1 MLNNI
6 QQYVWAATCRPR
18 LSQSATLINYAR
30 CFNMEREN
38 PMFVFNFVLILLAAV
53 LLSNLISH
61 FLPSLS
67 VPIVQIILGVAITL
81 IPFGAFGVEFD
92 LEPELFFVLF
102 LSPLVFH
109 STMTA
114 DKKTMQQMISPILLA
129 AVVLVF
135 ITIAVAG
142 YFTSLIIPAI
152 PLAAAFALASALG
165 PTDVVAV
172 EAVSQRTVLPHK
184 IVSILSGESII
195 NDATGIV
202 CFQFAVIAV
211 VTGSFNLLHG
221 LARFLILAVGGI
233 AVGLILTL
241 LKYLLVRWLR
251 SLNITT
257 VSLHIA
263 LGIMTPFIIFI
274 IAEWVGVSGIL
285 AVFASGLIHSLY
297 RDKLNPETIKLE
309 YAQNSAWELVSFSLD
324 GLVFI
329 ILGTQL
335 PHIIDVD
342 IQQLHANGIW
352 HVVACVLLITLIML
366 VTRFVWWVL
375 TVRRKVYDDP
385 GAPVGKIRSG
395 LIFSVAGARG
405 TVPLASVM
413 SIPLFLPDGSAF
425 PDRDLIILVA
435 SGVIVV
441 SLLLTNFILPIL
453 VDKGRDSSL
462 EEMEQAACAEILH
475 TVVDRLKSQMTHE
488 NFAATEIVLRNYQV
502 RLNHYHSDGSRARG
516 LHEKLRLRYSIL
528 RWEKDVILRMAEMG
542 QISQIAADHYIE
554 SVENQ
559 IAEVDKGYSP
569 MRLAV
574 RTIRQYV
581 LSHTRRALKKKNSA
595 MLAASLHR
603 DGDGSG
609 EEHLAE
615 TVLSVASSGF
625 HIERVLIQQMH
636 DANRI
641 SWKTAKDLQANI
653 TMVEAEL

>member
-1 MLNNI
+1 
-6 QQYVWAATCRPR
+6 
-18 LSQSATLINYAR
+18 
-30 CFNMEREN
+30 
-38 PMFVFNFVLILLAAV
+38 MFVFNFVLILLAAV

-67 VPIVQIILGVAITL
+67 VPIVQIILGVLITL

-114 DKKTMQQMISPILLA
+114 DKKTMQQMINPILLA
-129 AVVLVF
+129 AIVLVF
-135 ITIAVAG
+135 ITIAVVG

-152 PLAAAFALASALG
+152 PLAAAFALAAALG

-172 EAVSQRTVLPHK
+172 EAVAQRTILPHK

-202 CFQFAVIAV
+202 CFQFALIAV
-211 VTGSFNLLHG
+211 ATGSFNLFHG
-221 LARFLILAVGGI
+221 LARFLILAAGGV
-233 AVGLILTL
+233 AAGLILSL

-263 LGIMTPFIIFI
+263 LTIMTPFIIYI

-285 AVFASGLIHSLY
+285 AVFASGIVHSLY

-342 IQQLHANGIW
+342 IRQLRAHGIW
-352 HVVACVLLITLIML
+352 HIVAGILLITTVML
-366 VTRFVWWVL
+366 ATRFVWWVL

-385 GAPVGKIRSG
+385 DNPIDKVRAG

-413 SIPLFLPDGSAF
+413 SIPLLLPDGAAF

-435 SGVIVV
+435 SGVIVA
-441 SLLLTNFILPIL
+441 SLLLTNFILPLL
-453 VDKGRDSSL
+453 VDNERDSSQ
-462 EEMEQAACAEILH
+462 EETEQAACAEILH
-475 TVVDRLKSQMTHE
+475 TVVERLKGEMTHE
-488 NFAATEIVLRNYQV
+488 NLAATEIVLRNYQA

-516 LHEKLRLRYSIL
+516 LHEKLRLRYGIL
-528 RWEKDVILRMAEMG
+528 LWEKDVILRMAEMG
-542 QISQIAADHYIE
+542 QIDQDAANHYID
-554 SVENQ
+554 SVENL
-559 IAEVDKGYSP
+559 IGEVDKDSTP
-569 MRLAV
+569 VQLAA
-574 RTIRQYV
+574 RTIHLFLPSSY
-581 LSHTRRALKKKNSA
+581 RRAAKKKPSIK
-595 MLAASLHR
+595 LAASLHQK
-603 DGDGSG
+603 GKVGG
-609 EEHLAE
+609 EERQAE
-615 TVLSVASSGF
+615 TLFSVASRGL
-625 HIERVLIQQMH
+625 HMERILIQQMY
-636 DANRI
+636 DAQRI
-641 SWKTAKDLQANI
+641 SWKTAKDMQANI
-653 TMVEAEL
+653 TMVEAQLLYK

>member
-1 MLNNI
+1 
-6 QQYVWAATCRPR
+6 
-18 LSQSATLINYAR
+18 
-30 CFNMEREN
+30 
-38 PMFVFNFVLILLAAV
+38 MFMFNFVLILLAAV

-67 VPIVQIILGVAITL
+67 VPIVQIILGVVITL

-114 DKKTMQQMISPILLA
+114 DKRTMQQMINPILLA
-129 AVVLVF
+129 AIVLVF
-135 ITIAVAG
+135 ITIAAVG

-152 PLAAAFALASALG
+152 PLAAAFALAAALG

-172 EAVSQRTVLPHK
+172 EAVAQRTILPHK

-202 CFQFAVIAV
+202 CFQFALIAV
-211 VTGSFNLLHG
+211 ATGSFNLFHG
-221 LARFLILAVGGI
+221 LARFLVLAAGGV
-233 AVGLILTL
+233 AAGLVLTM

-263 LGIMTPFIIFI
+263 LGIMTPFIIYI

-285 AVFASGLIHSLY
+285 AVFASGIVHSLY

-342 IQQLHANGIW
+342 IKQLHAFGIW
-352 HVVACVLLITLIML
+352 HIVAGILLITTVML
-366 VTRFVWWVL
+366 ATRLVWWLL

-385 GAPVGKIRSG
+385 DHPIDKVRAG

-405 TVPLASVM
+405 TVPLASVL
-413 SIPLFLPDGSAF
+413 SIPLLLPDGAAF

-435 SGVIVV
+435 SGVIVT
-441 SLLLTNFILPIL
+441 SLLLTNFVLPLL
-453 VDKGRDSSL
+453 VDNERDSSQ
-462 EEMEQAACAEILH
+462 EETEQLACVEILH
-475 TVVDRLKSQMTHE
+475 TVVERLKSEMTHE
-488 NFAATEIVLRNYQV
+488 NLAATEIVLRNYQV

-516 LHEKLRLRYSIL
+516 LHEKLRLRYGIL
-528 RWEKDVILRMAEMG
+528 HWEKDVILHMAETG
-542 QISQIAADHYIE
+542 QIDQEAANHYID
-554 SVENQ
+554 SVDNL
-559 IAEVDKGYSP
+559 IGEVDKDSSP
-569 MRLAV
+569 VRLAA
-574 RTIRQYV
+574 RTIRQFLPSSY
-581 LSHTRRALKKKNSA
+581 RGAAKKKPSIK
-595 MLAASLHR
+595 LAASLHQN
-603 DGDGSG
+603 GKAGG
-609 EEHLAE
+609 EEQQIE
-615 TVLSVASSGF
+615 TLYSVASRGF
-625 HIERVLIQQMH
+625 HLERILIQQMS
-636 DANRI
+636 DAQRI
-641 SWKTAKDLQANI
+641 SWKTAKDMQANI
-653 TMVEAEL
+653 TMVEAQLMYK

>member
-1 MLNNI
+1 
-6 QQYVWAATCRPR
+6 
-18 LSQSATLINYAR
+18 
-30 CFNMEREN
+30 MEREN